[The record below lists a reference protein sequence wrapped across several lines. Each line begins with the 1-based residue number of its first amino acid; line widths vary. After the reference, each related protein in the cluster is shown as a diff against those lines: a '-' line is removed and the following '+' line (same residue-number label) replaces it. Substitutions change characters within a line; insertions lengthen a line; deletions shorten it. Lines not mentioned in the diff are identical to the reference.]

1 MKVRQLHFAES
12 ISSPCTD
19 KLITALYLL
28 DHGLNCLVRLF
39 AAIFATHRCLT
50 IRDQTAASQATPR
63 LRTSIRANR
72 LSTVSMPLHGRL
84 ANARPFSNPCDSPLS
99 RTDSTVSSC
108 PRDLRSSST
117 ARALS
122 RCTTRLHDVVT
133 ASRVSRQPPLAVY
146 GPPGGHVHL
155 ETLQWPPRRPPSS
168 RVMSGTAVPDSPGH
182 SHSRL
187 ATFWTVTRSLP
198 WCGLN
203 LYSVPALPALAACPY
218 RAHHA

>member
-28 DHGLNCLVRLF
+28 DPGLNCLVRLF

-72 LSTVSMPLHGRL
+72 LSTISMPLHGRL

-99 RTDSTVSSC
+99 RIDSTVSSC
-108 PRDLRSSST
+108 PRDSRSTST

-122 RCTTRLHDVVT
+122 RCTTRLHDVIT
-133 ASRVSRQPPLAVY
+133 ASRVSRQPPPRCV
-146 GPPGGHVHL
+146 
-155 ETLQWPPRRPPSS
+155 WPPRRACSS
-168 RVMSGTAVPDSPGH
+168 RNPSMASPATPVF
-182 SHSRL
+182 SRYVWDCCSCL
-187 ATFWTVTRSLP
+187 A
-198 WCGLN
+198 
-203 LYSVPALPALAACPY
+203 
-218 RAHHA
+218 